1 ECDPLGWLDDPDRY
15 DPTPTVPSYE
25 AQVTRAARRL
35 PDLAVPPRPS
45 GIVGIYDVSDD
56 WIPIYDRTSLA
67 GFYVAIGTSG
77 NQFKN
82 APVAGRFMAALV
94 QACENGH
101 DHDSDPVRFS
111 APFTRNEINLGHYSR
126 LREPHAERT
135 GNV

>member
-56 WIPIYDRTSLA
+56 WIPIYDKTSLP

-82 APVAGRFMAALV
+82 APVIGQIMATLID
-94 QACENGH
+94 ACEAGAEH
-101 DHDSDPVRFS
+101 DVAPVVWS
-111 APFTRNEINLGHYSR
+111 TPYTNLKVNLGHYSR
-126 LREPHAERT
+126 LRAINHDS
-135 GNV
+135 